1 MAGKKLGV
9 KQRAVMITLMSE
21 GRPLSNTEMKE
32 AHGLVLDGPDRLRLN
47 ELGYIES
54 TRANNGN
61 APFVHELTDPGWRWC
76 REELTAGRPRSSR
89 EESLGKALYAVL
101 GGIARY
107 LDHIEK
113 GPAEVFAITP
123 VESLEDRIHATYQKL
138 AETPGSNV
146 SLADLRQELNGVP
159 RTEVDDALLRLNSAK
174 GVTLAPQE
182 NQRLLTKQE
191 RDAALRVGIQ
201 NVHLLRIESS

>member
-32 AHGLVLDGPDRLRLN
+32 AHGLVLDGEDRRQLN
-47 ELGYIES
+47 KLGYVVS
-54 TRANNGN
+54 TQTKGN
-61 APFVHELTDPGWRWC
+61 APYVHKLTEPGWRWC

-113 GPAEVFAITP
+113 GLADVFDVTPAE
-123 VESLEDRIHATYQKL
+123 SLDDRIRVIYQKL
-138 AETPGSNV
+138 AKTPGVNV
-146 SLADLRQELNGVP
+146 SLTDLRHELNGVP
-159 RTEVDDALLRLNSAK
+159 RTEVDDALLRLNLARD
-174 GVTLAPQE
+174 VTLAPQE
-182 NQRLLTKQE
+182 DQRLLTRQD
-191 RDAALRVGIQ
+191 RAAALRVGIQ
-201 NVHLLRIESS
+201 DVHLLAIESS

>member
-1 MAGKKLGV
+1 MREV
-9 KQRAVMITLMSE
+9 
-21 GRPLSNTEMKE
+21 
-32 AHGLVLDGPDRLRLN
+32 HGLVLDGPDRLRLN
-47 ELGYIES
+47 ELGYVVS
-54 TRANNGN
+54 ARANNGN
-61 APFVHELTDPGWRWC
+61 APFVHDLTDLGWRWC

-101 GGIARY
+101 TGIARY
-107 LDHIEK
+107 LDRIEK
-113 GPAEVFAITP
+113 GPAEVFAVTP
-123 VESLEDRIHATYQKL
+123 VESLEDRIRAIYQKL

-159 RTEVDDALLRLNSAK
+159 RTEVDDALLRLNLAK

>member
-32 AHGLVLDGPDRLRLN
+32 AHGLVLDGEDRRQLN
-47 ELGYIES
+47 KRGYVVS
-54 TRANNGN
+54 TQTKGN
-61 APFVHELTDPGWRWC
+61 APYVHELTESGWQWC
-76 REELTAGRPRSSR
+76 REELIAGRPRSSR
-89 EESLGKALYAVL
+89 EESFGKALYAVL
-101 GGIARY
+101 AGIARY

-123 VESLEDRIHATYQKL
+123 VEPLEDRIRAIYRKL

-159 RTEVDDALLRLNSAK
+159 RTEVDDVLLRLNLAK

-182 NQRLLTKQE
+182 NQRLLTEQE

>member
-32 AHGLVLDGPDRLRLN
+32 AHGLVLDGEDRRQLN
-47 ELGYIES
+47 KLGYVVS
-54 TRANNGN
+54 TQTKGN
-61 APFVHELTDPGWRWC
+61 APYVHELTESGWRWC

-123 VESLEDRIHATYQKL
+123 AESLEDRIRAIYQKL
-138 AETPGSNV
+138 AETRGSNV

-159 RTEVDDALLRLNSAK
+159 RTEMDDALLRLNLAK

-182 NQRLLTKQE
+182 NQRLLTKEE

-201 NVHLLRIESS
+201 NVHLLSIESS